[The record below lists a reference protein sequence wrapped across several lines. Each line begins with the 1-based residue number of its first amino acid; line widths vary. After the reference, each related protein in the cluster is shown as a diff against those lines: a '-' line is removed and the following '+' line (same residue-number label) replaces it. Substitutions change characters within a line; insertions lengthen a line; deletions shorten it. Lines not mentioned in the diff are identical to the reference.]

1 MKLLKKIL
9 MSTPVLLVIFLA
21 LVILGIAILF
31 TGVVAVSYYT
41 DITISVVFVSAIF
54 FALWKHRRVRRPP
67 FSEQFYSS
75 EIGKKN
81 SQRHWNLWREESKLL
96 LVSGLLLSTISVTNY
111 WYGFT
116 TAPLVLLGYG
126 TFFIVIFYLI
136 NKGPIDISEL
146 RDATYKL
153 DNKLDA
159 PTFFQTTLNYFI
171 ILILISGFWFY
182 QINKNL
188 ATQREAG
195 YEAALDLI
203 DYKYCSNNL
212 NVCGAVDAISSVSF
226 KMERVDSRPGK
237 GLRMCVWLN
246 FKYSLQDGKYDSDY
260 RIEEICFNPSRY
272 GGYWSEFELGDT
284 VADVLK
290 QKIG

>member
-1 MKLLKKIL
+1 MKFLKKIL
-9 MSTPVLLVIFLA
+9 MSTPVILVIFLV

-31 TGVVAVSYYT
+31 TGVMAVSYYS

-67 FSEQFYSS
+67 FSEQFYSD
-75 EIGKKN
+75 ELGKKN

-126 TFFIVIFYLI
+126 TFFIVIFYLV
-136 NKGPIDISEL
+136 NKGPIDVSEL

-153 DNKLDA
+153 DNKSDA

-171 ILILISGFWFY
+171 VLILISGFWFY

-195 YEAALDLI
+195 YEAALDLS
-203 DYKYCSNNL
+203 DFGTCPSDSNI
-212 NVCGAVDAISSVSF
+212 CGAVDTISSVNF
-226 KMERVDSRPGK
+226 EMVRAEDGPGK
-237 GLRMCVWLN
+237 SLKMCVSLN
-246 FKYSLQDGKYDSDY
+246 FKYSFQGSEYQGDY
-260 RIEEICFNPSRY
+260 LYEDICFTPSRY
-272 GGYWSEFELGDT
+272 GGYWSEYELEDK
-284 VADVLK
+284 VRAVLR